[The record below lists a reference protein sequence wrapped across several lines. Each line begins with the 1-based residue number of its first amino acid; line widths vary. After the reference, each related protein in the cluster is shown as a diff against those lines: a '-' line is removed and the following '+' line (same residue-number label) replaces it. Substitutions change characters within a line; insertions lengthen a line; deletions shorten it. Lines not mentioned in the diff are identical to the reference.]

1 MSKDD
6 MFINSNILQA
16 AGMCFNSKTQ
26 LYMAAYRYGLIIK
39 LWCFIIIY

>member
-16 AGMCFNSKTQ
+16 AGMRFNNTIK
-26 LYMAAYRYGLIIK
+26 LNMAAY
-39 LWCFIIIY
+39 